1 MSENGSLDKDAV
13 TAMLDGFGFKLG
25 EMEKTDKSAL

>member
-1 MSENGSLDKDAV
+1 MTEEGSLEEE
-13 TAMLDGFGFKLG
+13 AMTVMLKGFGFKLG